1 MKPISV
7 LFVSMLC
14 LPAMAQRD
22 FQLTQQRNPWL
33 TSGNAAALTTYS
45 DSTIAHAT
53 LYYRHDDGRRQTLSD
68 GFGLTFPNGL
78 GQMSSNGKRQER
90 YGADVQSFYR
100 LSPSIVAYGRA
111 AYQNTSVTEAA
122 GSMLFPTTQLM
133 PFDLVEDDDSNAGD
147 KRMEVFNIDGAIGWQ
162 VARRL
167 ALGAQLNY
175 TSGTYAKHRDLRHS
189 NTLMTL
195 DARLNAFMQLPH
207 NSGVG
212 LGVLYRRS
220 TETMLFKTYGTTDR
234 IYTTLIDYANG
245 WGERETFGTEG
256 FTDSKNEL
264 PLLSEYVGITAQG
277 AFNRLFAN
285 ATYTHRTGYYG
296 RKSQYSASHARHHGD
311 GLALHL
317 RYDVD
322 RQAQRLLWIDARMTT
337 ERLTTER
344 ENYRR
349 TTATN
354 GTAASYYEYFEPTKM
369 ADKAQTYGSL
379 AMNAYW
385 KPAVPIYLWH
395 MVGGIGYWVRRQTAY
410 VFTEAHTA
418 TPHVIAPFVLARRG
432 WLMRRGSLWW
442 AQVQGQ
448 AVMGS
453 HEGAVA
459 NASLAYEMPLRG
471 TKVRP
476 SLALCYCFSRLSG
489 ATRNS
494 IGLTASATF

>member
-7 LFVSMLC
+7 LFVSLLC

-122 GSMLFPTTQLM
+122 GSMLFPTAQLM

-296 RKSQYSASHARHHGD
+296 RKSQYSASHARHQGD
-311 GLALHL
+311 VVALQL
-317 RYDVD
+317 RYDVV
-322 RQAQRLLWIDARMTT
+322 RQPQCLLWMDAQMTT

-369 ADKAQTYGSL
+369 ADKAQTDGSL
-379 AMNAYW
+379 NVNAYW
-385 KPAVPIYLWH
+385 KPATDIFLWH
-395 MVGGIGYWVRRQTAY
+395 MAGGIGYWVRRQTAY
-410 VFTEAHTA
+410 VFTEAHTD
-418 TPHVIAPFVLARRG
+418 TPHVMAPYVLARRG
-432 WLMRRGSLWW
+432 WMSRHRSVWW

-448 AVMGS
+448 AFMGS
-453 HEGAVA
+453 HEGLTAG
-459 NASLAYEMPLRG
+459 ASLSYEMPLRG
-471 TKVRP
+471 TKLRP
-476 SLALCYCFSRLSG
+476 CLSLNYCFSRMSG

-494 IGLTASATF
+494 LGLTASATF

>member
-22 FQLTQQRNPWL
+22 YELTLWRNPWL
-33 TSGNAAALTTYS
+33 KSGNAAALTTYN

-53 LYYRHDDGRRQTLSD
+53 LYYMHDDGRRQTLSD
-68 GFGLTFPNGL
+68 
-78 GQMSSNGKRQER
+78 GKRQER
-90 YGADVQSFYR
+90 YGADVQSVFR
-100 LSPSIVAYGRA
+100 LSPHIVTYGRA
-111 AYQNTSVTEAA
+111 AYQSINVTQAT

-133 PFDLVEDDDSNAGD
+133 PFDLIEDDDSNAGD
-147 KRMEVFNIDGAIGWQ
+147 KRMERFNIDGAIGVQ
-162 VARRL
+162 LTRHM

-175 TSGTYAKHRDLRHS
+175 TTGTYAKHRDLRHS
-189 NTLMTL
+189 NTLMDL
-195 DARLNAFMQLPH
+195 DARLNAFIQLPH

-212 LGVLYRRS
+212 LGLLYRRR

-234 IYTTLIDYANG
+234 IYTTLVDYANG
-245 WGERETFGTEG
+245 QGERETFGTEG

-311 GLALHL
+311 GFALHL
-317 RYDVD
+317 RYDVA

-369 ADKAQTYGSL
+369 ADKAQTDGSL
-379 AMNAYW
+379 NVNAYW
-385 KPAVPIYLWH
+385 KPATDIFLWH
-395 MVGGIGYWVRRQTAY
+395 MAGGIGYWVRRQTAY

-418 TPHVIAPFVLARRG
+418 TPHVMAPYVLARRG

-453 HEGAVA
+453 HEGVVA

-476 SLALCYCFSRLSG
+476 SFALCYCFSRVSS

>member
-53 LYYRHDDGRRQTLSD
+53 LYYTHDDGRRQRLSN
-68 GFGLTFPNGL
+68 GFDQTFPNGF
-78 GQMSSNGKRQER
+78 GQTLLNGKRQER

-100 LSPSIVAYGRA
+100 LSPHIVTYGRA
-111 AYQNTSVTEAA
+111 AYQNTSVTEAT
-122 GSMLFPTTQLM
+122 GSMLFPTSQLM

-147 KRMEVFNIDGAIGWQ
+147 KRMERFNIDGAIGVQ
-162 VARRL
+162 LTRHM

-175 TSGTYAKHRDLRHS
+175 TTGTYAKHRDLRHS
-189 NTLMTL
+189 NTLMDL
-195 DARLNAFMQLPH
+195 DARLNAFIQLPH

-212 LGVLYRRS
+212 LGVLYHRS

-264 PLLSEYVGITAQG
+264 PLLSEYVGVTAQG
-277 AFNRLFAN
+277 AYNRLFAT
-285 ATYTHRTGYYG
+285 ATYAHRTGYYG

-311 GLALHL
+311 GFALHL
-317 RYDVD
+317 RYDVA

-369 ADKAQTYGSL
+369 ADKAQTDGSL
-379 AMNAYW
+379 NVNAYW
-385 KPAVPIYLWH
+385 KPATDIFLWH
-395 MVGGIGYWVRRQTAY
+395 MAGGIGYWVRRQTAY

-418 TPHVIAPFVLARRG
+418 TPHVMAPYVLARRG
-432 WLMRRGSLWW
+432 WMARHRSVWW

-448 AVMGS
+448 AFVGS
-453 HEGAVA
+453 HEGLTAG
-459 NASLAYEMPLRG
+459 ASFSYEMPLRG
-471 TKVRP
+471 TKLRP
-476 SLALCYCFSRLSG
+476 CLALNYCFSRVSG

-494 IGLTASATF
+494 LGLTASATF

>member
-1 MKPISV
+1 
-7 LFVSMLC
+7 
-14 LPAMAQRD
+14 
-22 FQLTQQRNPWL
+22 
-33 TSGNAAALTTYS
+33 
-45 DSTIAHAT
+45 
-53 LYYRHDDGRRQTLSD
+53 
-68 GFGLTFPNGL
+68 
-78 GQMSSNGKRQER
+78 
-90 YGADVQSFYR
+90 
-100 LSPSIVAYGRA
+100 
-111 AYQNTSVTEAA
+111 
-122 GSMLFPTTQLM
+122 
-133 PFDLVEDDDSNAGD
+133 
-147 KRMEVFNIDGAIGWQ
+147 
-162 VARRL
+162 
-167 ALGAQLNY
+167 
-175 TSGTYAKHRDLRHS
+175 
-189 NTLMTL
+189 
-195 DARLNAFMQLPH
+195 
-207 NSGVG
+207 
-212 LGVLYRRS
+212 
-220 TETMLFKTYGTTDR
+220 
-234 IYTTLIDYANG
+234 
-245 WGERETFGTEG
+245 
-256 FTDSKNEL
+256 
-264 PLLSEYVGITAQG
+264 
-277 AFNRLFAN
+277 
-285 ATYTHRTGYYG
+285 
-296 RKSQYSASHARHHGD
+296 
-311 GLALHL
+311 
-317 RYDVD
+317 
-322 RQAQRLLWIDARMTT
+322 MTT

>member
-22 FQLTQQRNPWL
+22 YELTLWRNPWL
-33 TSGNAAALTTYS
+33 KSGNAAALTTYN

-53 LYYRHDDGRRQTLSD
+53 LYYMHDDGRRQTLSD
-68 GFGLTFPNGL
+68 GFAQTL
-78 GQMSSNGKRQER
+78 SNGKRQER
-90 YGADVQSFYR
+90 YGADVQSVYR
-100 LSPSIVAYGRA
+100 LSPSVVVYGRA
-111 AYQNTSVTEAA
+111 AYQSTSVTEAT
-122 GSMLFPTTQLM
+122 GSMLFPTSQLM
-133 PFDLVEDDDSNAGD
+133 PFDLVEDDDNNAGD
-147 KRMEVFNIDGAIGWQ
+147 KRMEVFHIDGAIGWQ
-162 VARRL
+162 LTRRL

-175 TSGTYAKHRDLRHS
+175 TTGTYAKHRDLRHS
-189 NTLMTL
+189 NTLMDL
-195 DARLNAFMQLPH
+195 DARLNAFIQLPY

-264 PLLSEYVGITAQG
+264 PLLSEYVGITVQG

-311 GLALHL
+311 GFALHL
-317 RYDVD
+317 RYDVA

-385 KPAVPIYLWH
+385 KPAASIYLWH
-395 MVGGIGYWVRRQTAY
+395 MAGGIGYWVRRQTAY

-418 TPHVIAPFVLARRG
+418 TPHVMAPYVLARRG
-432 WLMRRGSLWW
+432 WMSRHRSVWW

-448 AVMGS
+448 AFMGS
-453 HEGAVA
+453 HEGLTAG
-459 NASLAYEMPLRG
+459 ASLSYEMPLRS

-476 SLALCYCFSRLSG
+476 CLSLNYCFWRVSG
-489 ATRNS
+489 VTRNS
-494 IGLTASATF
+494 LGLTASATF